1 MNRLVEA
8 DLPCESIAA
17 LQLSNTSSP
26 VRFLSTLWIKAT
38 AESTTRP
45 TTNETAHYKLRLEPH
60 RTEMNTP
67 ALLIRPSAVADLP
80 AITAIYGWNV
90 LNGTGTFE
98 LDAPDEAEMTR
109 RRDDVL
115 GKGLPW
121 IVVERGGVVLGYAY
135 ANHFRPRRAYRFCLE
150 DSLYLAA
157 DAKGQGLGR
166 LLLAE
171 LMARCE
177 AIGARQMLAVIGD
190 SQNLGSVGVHRT
202 LGFEHVGVMKSA
214 GWKFDRWLDVV
225 IMQKAL
231 GQGDTTDAKDLA

>member
-1 MNRLVEA
+1 MTSPTIEA
-8 DLPCESIAA
+8 A
-17 LQLSNTSSP
+17 
-26 VRFLSTLWIKAT
+26 
-38 AESTTRP
+38 AESATRP
-45 TTNETAHYKLRLEPH
+45 TTNETAHYKLRPEAH
-60 RTEMNTP
+60 RKPMNTP
-67 ALLIRPSAVADLP
+67 ALLIRPSTPADLP

-98 LDAPDEAEMTR
+98 LDAPDDAEMSR

-115 GKGLPW
+115 SKGLPW
-121 IVVERGGVVLGYAY
+121 IVIERGGVVLGYAY
-135 ANHFRPRRAYRFCLE
+135 ANHFRPRKAYRFCLE

-177 AIGARQMLAVIGD
+177 ALGARQMLAVIGD
-190 SQNLGSVGVHRT
+190 SRNLGSLGVHRT
-202 LGFEHVGVMKSA
+202 LGFEHVGTMKSA
-214 GWKFDRWLDVV
+214 GWKFERWLDVV

-231 GQGDTTDAKDLA
+231 GQGDTSDGKDLA